1 MTTEIRSI
9 ELFVRDVQ
17 QRLGLPTLFAGGA
30 VRDLLHGKE
39 PKDFDLFL
47 MDGEDFQMYDE
58 VVERIKAVAD
68 DGVVT
73 EHPQYMGGLDTLN
86 SVLHFEVQGRP
97 FDFIVLGSVVYTPED
112 VVKTFDLNLNQV
124 WLDEDGF
131 YAFYDYLNYP
141 IQTQLVQL
149 TDSPDTPSV
158 DRVDALME
166 RYPEYDWDGVF
177 IGLGIDYV

>member
-47 MDGEDFQMYDE
+47 MDGEDFQMYEEIMD
-58 VVERIKAVAD
+58 RIKAVAD

-73 EHPQYMGGLDTLN
+73 EYQKYMTGSEALH
-86 SVLHFEVQGRP
+86 SVVHFEVQGRP
-97 FDFIVLGSVVYTPED
+97 FDFIVLDAVVYTPAD

-149 TDSPDTPSV
+149 TDSPDLPSI
-158 DRVDALME
+158 DRIEALME